1 MPSLQI
7 RDLPEEI
14 YLKLVES
21 AKRNRRSLA
30 QEALELLDRSL
41 RNQED
46 DRARRRAMLEEHL
59 RNPIVFSKKPRK
71 SVVEMIREDRER

>member
-46 DRARRRAMLEEHL
+46 DRARRRALIEEIR
-59 RNPIVFSKKPRK
+59 RNPITFKKKPKK